1 MFLSKVRVYN
11 IMKSKT
17 LGVFFGIFAIIT
29 IAGLVPAFGQTIDSG
44 GNIINVQTEYTA
56 KASDGTS
63 VVITTTPFTT
73 GQPLVLG
80 IKFND
85 TNGNFV
91 KHQNYAITIIQDNN
105 TILSNP
111 HAHTHTG
118 MDIQVTQ
125 PLSSTDPISIQMTLQ
140 GVGLPTNDPSTWTG
154 VKGEVLSFSQV
165 TDVKSPTMS
174 MSNMTMT
181 NSTTA
186 SASNATVPEFGPVA
200 SIVLAIA
207 VLSVVV
213 FAVKTRIIPKF

>member
-1 MFLSKVRVYN
+1 MFLSKDRVHN
-11 IMKSKT
+11 MMKSKT
-17 LGVFFGIFAIIT
+17 LGVFSIFTMIAIT
-29 IAGLVPAFGQTIDSG
+29 GLVPVFGQTIDSA
-44 GNIINVQTEYTA
+44 GNIINAQTEYAA

-63 VVITTTPFTT
+63 IVITTTAFTT

-85 TNGNFV
+85 TSGNFV

-125 PLSSTDPISIQMTLQ
+125 PLSSIDPIRIQMTLQ

-165 TDVKSPTMS
+165 TLT
-174 MSNMTMT
+174 
-181 NSTTA
+181 
-186 SASNATVPEFGPVA
+186 NATVPEFGPVA

-213 FAVKTRIIPKF
+213 FAAKTRVIPRF

>member
-1 MFLSKVRVYN
+1 M
-11 IMKSKT
+11 MKSRT
-17 LGVFFGIFAIIT
+17 LSVFFGIFTMIAM
-29 IAGLVPAFGQTIDSG
+29 AGLVPAFGQTIDSA
-44 GNIINVQTEYTA
+44 GNIIDIQTEYTA

-63 VVITTTPFTT
+63 VVITTTSFTT

-91 KHQNYAITIIQDNN
+91 KHQNYAITVMQDNN

-111 HAHTHTG
+111 HGHTHTG

-125 PLSSTDPISIQMTLQ
+125 PLSSTDQINIQMTLL

-154 VKGEVLSFSQV
+154 VKGEVLSFSQ
-165 TDVKSPTMS
+165 TT
-174 MSNMTMT
+174 
-181 NSTTA
+181 ST
-186 SASNATVPEFGPVA
+186 NATVPEFGPVA

-213 FAVKTRIIPKF
+213 FAAKTRVIPRF